1 MDLKAAFPTLSK
13 IRFSIVQLLVL
24 MTGIALFFII
34 LMNENEW
41 LFATYT
47 TLLGGVVLGVLV
59 TAICARGER
68 QFFSLGFI
76 CCFPVYYISIYSYA
90 VSLPYLLTVKFYEFL
105 ESANV
110 DVPSDDHFLVVMG
123 SFWIFLTS
131 FGMGRLGQY
140 WYRKTQEERQANC

>member
-1 MDLKAAFPTLSK
+1 MDIKTSFPTLSK
-13 IRFSIVQLLVL
+13 IRFSIVQLLCL
-24 MTGIALFFII
+24 MTVIALLVVV

-47 TLLGGVVLGVLV
+47 TLLGGVVLSVLV
-59 TAICARGER
+59 TSICARGER

-90 VSLPYLLTVKFYEFL
+90 VSLPYLLTVRLYEFL
-105 ESANV
+105 KSANV
-110 DVPSDDHFLVVMG
+110 DMPSDDHFYIVMG
-123 SFWIFLTS
+123 SFWILLTS

-140 WYRKTQEERQANC
+140 WFRRTQEEGQPRD